1 MRINCEVQV
10 SNRKCPSLNMS
21 DGKRN
26 SRSSLGLGR
35 VPGSKADVSSL
46 FIHLCTAQNKK
57 GTKYKVSGN
66 IEGVFTKFVAEG
78 KFTLRFKEPTHDLC
92 VKADPV
98 LAKSFLQTLKLGLQ
112 NKDID
117 KMHLSN
123 LAPVKQSQVEKPKT
137 KLIID
142 CKKNYPITTSFP
154 YSLQSLMVS
163 DVDLNRVENRIIKLK
178 KLQILNLSHNV
189 IRHLPESMNQMH
201 VLAELHLSHNKICDV
216 NHKVFMGNLSK
227 TLRLLDLSDNE
238 MQYLPHT
245 LVHLQNLVNLNISGN
260 KLCSLPISL
269 GKLHNLKFLT
279 ASKNRLI
286 ELPASLRYLNLD
298 TIDIYGN
305 PLSRPFGLITDNA
318 TDRVPLLKEIASANC
333 VRRRLHP
340 TAADIPLTLVNYV
353 NAWLKCPC
361 GRICYE
367 SHILACIPLNIS
379 SLATS
384 FVKSDVGTVTPALA
398 TLCSKKCYNKYSS
411 K

>member
-1 MRINCEVQV
+1 
-10 SNRKCPSLNMS
+10 
-21 DGKRN
+21 
-26 SRSSLGLGR
+26 
-35 VPGSKADVSSL
+35 
-46 FIHLCTAQNKK
+46 
-57 GTKYKVSGN
+57 
-66 IEGVFTKFVAEG
+66 
-78 KFTLRFKEPTHDLC
+78 
-92 VKADPV
+92 
-98 LAKSFLQTLKLGLQ
+98 
-112 NKDID
+112 
-117 KMHLSN
+117 
-123 LAPVKQSQVEKPKT
+123 
-137 KLIID
+137 
-142 CKKNYPITTSFP
+142 
-154 YSLQSLMVS
+154 
-163 DVDLNRVENRIIKLK
+163 
-178 KLQILNLSHNV
+178 
-189 IRHLPESMNQMH
+189 
-201 VLAELHLSHNKICDV
+201 
-216 NHKVFMGNLSK
+216 
-227 TLRLLDLSDNE
+227 

-411 K
+411 KQQVINLTLFLYQRIPGFIFLKTTLNNVMKISILKKKVSLDCMLL